1 MVVAGTDAAATV
13 LPHLARQLIALHS
26 LRADVA
32 AQVETLVQ
40 AHPLYQVLTSMPG
53 IGVPA
58 AAVFLAETL
67 GKTSR
72 HRRPPG
78 LLPRPGTGDQEIGL
92 IDPRRACHPRRQQ
105 AAHARRV
112 PVRLRLPALRPRQ
125 PGLLPAQTRSG
136 KASQPGRP
144 RPGPPPHPDPA
155 RHDPGWSPLRSTTIS
170 TPTRSRL
177 THHIGA
183 PPGSRRPPARRA
195 RREGDRRRPLRRASD
210 HVRRRG
216 GSRVPLA
223 HAPPSSRLCNPFAR
237 TASVDALRALGSP
250 HANLS
255 AAQSGTQQGPSRTAW
270 VGTSTSVVVGF

>member
-1 MVVAGTDAAATV
+1 
-13 LPHLARQLIALHS
+13 
-26 LRADVA
+26 
-32 AQVETLVQ
+32 
-40 AHPLYQVLTSMPG
+40 MPG

-177 THHIGA
+177 THHIGV
-183 PPGSRRPPARRA
+183 SRKT
-195 RREGDRRRPLRRASD
+195 RPLRPDTRQTVTPTCHNPTHSTAND
-210 HVRRRG
+210 ATQPNNER
-216 GSRVPLA
+216 SRIA
-223 HAPPSSRLCNPFAR
+223 
-237 TASVDALRALGSP
+237 ALRRQTALRWDTSSAGRTISTTHPDSP
-250 HANLS
+250 
-255 AAQSGTQQGPSRTAW
+255 GPA
-270 VGTSTSVVVGF
+270 TSNAL

>member
-1 MVVAGTDAAATV
+1 
-13 LPHLARQLIALHS
+13 
-26 LRADVA
+26 
-32 AQVETLVQ
+32 
-40 AHPLYQVLTSMPG
+40 MPG
-53 IGVPA
+53 IRGP
-58 AAVFLAETL
+58 
-67 GKTSR
+67 GR
-72 HRRPPG
+72 RRPCWP
-78 LLPRPGTGDQEIGL
+78 
-92 IDPRRACHPRRQQ
+92 
-105 AAHARRV
+105 
-112 PVRLRLPALRPRQ
+112 
-125 PGLLPAQTRSG
+125 
-136 KASQPGRP
+136 RP
-144 RPGPPPHPDPA
+144 RPGPPVTGAQLASYAGLAPVTRRSGSSIRGEHVTHAGNKRLTRAVFLSAFASLRSDPVSRAYCQRKRDQANPDPA

>member
-1 MVVAGTDAAATV
+1 
-13 LPHLARQLIALHS
+13 
-26 LRADVA
+26 
-32 AQVETLVQ
+32 
-40 AHPLYQVLTSMPG
+40 MPG

-177 THHIGA
+177 THHIEAPPDHLRTEARHHAHSSWPSPGRPGTTNKVTGA
-183 PPGSRRPPARRA
+183 P
-195 RREGDRRRPLRRASD
+195 
-210 HVRRRG
+210 
-216 GSRVPLA
+216 
-223 HAPPSSRLCNPFAR
+223 
-237 TASVDALRALGSP
+237 GSP
-250 HANLS
+250 C
-255 AAQSGTQQGPSRTAW
+255 GQQCAEAEA
-270 VGTSTSVVVGF
+270 